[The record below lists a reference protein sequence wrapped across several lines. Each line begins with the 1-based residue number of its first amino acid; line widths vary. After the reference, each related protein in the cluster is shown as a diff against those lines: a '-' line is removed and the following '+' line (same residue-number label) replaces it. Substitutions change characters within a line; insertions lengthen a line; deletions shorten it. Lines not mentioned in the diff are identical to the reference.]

1 MIALRKLDQFD
12 PHTSFIAW
20 MSQIVRF
27 VALNHARRRTTQKTV
42 SLDGAAPSQ
51 AVDSGD
57 DTRPALITGWGDLAE
72 DDDRSFDDHVLNAL
86 QRLDPTARACLLL
99 RVVCEQPY
107 RQIAQTLDIPEG
119 TAMSHVHR
127 ARRAMAAQL
136 AGTHGAAS

>member
-27 VALNHARRRTTQKTV
+27 VALNHARRRTTQRTV

-51 AVDSGD
+51 AIDCGD
-57 DTRPALITGWGDLAE
+57 DARPALITGWGDLAD

-86 QRLDPTARACLLL
+86 QRLDATARACLLR
-99 RVVCEQPY
+99 RVVCEQP
-107 RQIAQTLDIPEG
+107 
-119 TAMSHVHR
+119 
-127 ARRAMAAQL
+127 RRPMQRKL
-136 AGTHGAAS
+136 IFITP